1 MTRLVAAARSALAS
15 GRFISAWTIGASLL
29 LSLTVMAPAVSGPA
43 AQVFAA
49 GFLTWVC
56 FAAALAVL
64 GALERVCGRGAAPH
78 RAARVR
84 TTIVVVGVALIAAAR
99 PAVQDAWL
107 RSVGVTP
114 PEEWQLLFRVATN
127 VAVWVVVFTAIA
139 IVVGAL
145 RSLRDT
151 NALLRA
157 AVAERADL
165 DRRTA
170 AFDAVA
176 RDSVHRAIGDVS
188 RALTVFAASDHAG
201 ADDVRAFAVDEVRP
215 ASHALAE
222 LAHAPVLAP
231 PPDPADPGTATDAR
245 DARDAR
251 DPADPSVARDPSDAA
266 ASVTRAMRLRVPPRW
281 AVAVL
286 YAACVLPYALRATSL
301 LEIGAGVLVAIG
313 GAALI
318 DGASRHRGIRHRE
331 AVFVVGSIACAV
343 LLALVA
349 LACGAPLGRALIA
362 ALVSAVVALGVAAC
376 AGVLRALRVEQRRLS
391 GVVAT
396 AQRAARAGTRPAR
409 EALDEAAELLHRD
422 LQGRCA
428 VFALEHSEP
437 SPDERAML
445 VAQLR
450 DALDEV
456 GDVFARGRR
465 VDPVSLDAIVATW
478 GRVIDLSVSVSPRAQ
493 AAFDA
498 GDPAA
503 RDAYDIVSEGV
514 LNAVKHTGQRRA
526 DVAVDVVSTGAGAV
540 LAVRVH
546 SFGSLPAG
554 AQLRPASR
562 VASLGAVLS
571 ATPDGAVLEARLP
584 LSGASPAAAVV
595 SAEHGGG
602 THQRPL

>member
-1 MTRLVAAARSALAS
+1 MTRLVAAIRSALAS

-188 RALTVFAASDHAG
+188 RALTVLAASDHAG

-222 LAHAPVLAP
+222 LAHAPVPALAP
-231 PPDPADPGTATDAR
+231 PPDPADPGSATDAP
-245 DARDAR
+245 DAR
-251 DPADPSVARDPSDAA
+251 DPPDPSVARDPSDAA

-286 YAACVLPYALRATSL
+286 YAACVLPYALRETSL

-313 GAALI
+313 GGALI

-331 AVFVVGSIACAV
+331 AVFVGGSIACAV

-362 ALVSAVVALGVAAC
+362 ALVYAVVALGVAAC

-437 SPDERAML
+437 SPDERAIL

-478 GRVIDLSVSVSPRAQ
+478 GRVIDLSVSVTPRAQ

>member
-1 MTRLVAAARSALAS
+1 MTRLVAATRSALAS

-64 GALERVCGRGAAPH
+64 GAIERVCGRGAAPH

-188 RALTVFAASDHAG
+188 RALTVLAASDHAG

-222 LAHAPVLAP
+222 LAHAPVPALAP
-231 PPDPADPGTATDAR
+231 PPDPADPGSATDAP
-245 DARDAR
+245 DAR
-251 DPADPSVARDPSDAA
+251 DPPDPSVARDPSDAA

-286 YAACVLPYALRATSL
+286 YAACVLPYALRETSL

-313 GAALI
+313 GGALI

-331 AVFVVGSIACAV
+331 AVFVGGSIACAV

-362 ALVSAVVALGVAAC
+362 ALVYAVVALGVAAC

-437 SPDERAML
+437 SPDERAIL

-478 GRVIDLSVSVSPRAQ
+478 GRVIDLSVSVTPRAQ

>member
-1 MTRLVAAARSALAS
+1 MTRLVPATRSALAS

-188 RALTVFAASDHAG
+188 RALTVLAASDHAG

-222 LAHAPVLAP
+222 LAHAPVPALAP

-245 DARDAR
+245 DARD
-251 DPADPSVARDPSDAA
+251 PADPSAARDPSDAA

-313 GAALI
+313 GGALI
-318 DGASRHRGIRHRE
+318 GGASRHRGIRHPASRS
-331 AVFVVGSIACAV
+331 G
-343 LLALVA
+343 
-349 LACGAPLGRALIA
+349 
-362 ALVSAVVALGVAAC
+362 
-376 AGVLRALRVEQRRLS
+376 LRRRLDRVR
-391 GVVAT
+391 GAARARRARVR
-396 AQRAARAGTRPAR
+396 RAARPCADRRPG
-409 EALDEAAELLHRD
+409 LC
-422 LQGRCA
+422 G
-428 VFALEHSEP
+428 
-437 SPDERAML
+437 
-445 VAQLR
+445 
-450 DALDEV
+450 
-456 GDVFARGRR
+456 GGARG
-465 VDPVSLDAIVATW
+465 
-478 GRVIDLSVSVSPRAQ
+478 G
-493 AAFDA
+493 
-498 GDPAA
+498 
-503 RDAYDIVSEGV
+503 GV
-514 LNAVKHTGQRRA
+514 RGSA
-526 DVAVDVVSTGAGAV
+526 AGA
-540 LAVRVH
+540 
-546 SFGSLPAG
+546 AG
-554 AQLRPASR
+554 
-562 VASLGAVLS
+562 GA
-571 ATPDGAVLEARLP
+571 
-584 LSGASPAAAVV
+584 AAAV
-595 SAEHGGG
+595 GGRRDG
-602 THQRPL
+602 PACGPCRHQARP

>member
-1 MTRLVAAARSALAS
+1 MTRLVAATRSALAS

-43 AQVFAA
+43 AQVLAT

-64 GALERVCGRGAAPH
+64 GALERLCGRGAPH

-127 VAVWVVVFTAIA
+127 VAVWAVVFTAIA

-176 RDSVHRAIGDVS
+176 RDSVRRAVGDVS
-188 RALTVFAASDHAG
+188 RALTALAASGRAG
-201 ADDVRAFAVDEVRP
+201 ADDVRAFAADEVRP

-222 LAHAPVLAP
+222 LAHAPVPALAP
-231 PPDPADPGTATDAR
+231 APDAIDPGSATV
-245 DARDAR
+245 AR
-251 DPADPSVARDPSDAA
+251 DPAYPSVARDPSGAP

-313 GAALI
+313 GGALI

-362 ALVSAVVALGVAAC
+362 ALVYAVVALGVAAC

-428 VFALEHSEP
+428 VFALEHREP

-478 GRVIDLSVSVSPRAQ
+478 GRVIDLSVSVTPRAQ

-584 LSGASPAAAVV
+584 LSGASPGAAVV

-602 THQRPL
+602 THERPL

>member
-1 MTRLVAAARSALAS
+1 M
-15 GRFISAWTIGASLL
+15 
-29 LSLTVMAPAVSGPA
+29 
-43 AQVFAA
+43 
-49 GFLTWVC
+49 
-56 FAAALAVL
+56 
-64 GALERVCGRGAAPH
+64 
-78 RAARVR
+78 
-84 TTIVVVGVALIAAAR
+84 
-99 PAVQDAWL
+99 
-107 RSVGVTP
+107 
-114 PEEWQLLFRVATN
+114 
-127 VAVWVVVFTAIA
+127 
-139 IVVGAL
+139 
-145 RSLRDT
+145 
-151 NALLRA
+151 
-157 AVAERADL
+157 
-165 DRRTA
+165 
-170 AFDAVA
+170 
-176 RDSVHRAIGDVS
+176 
-188 RALTVFAASDHAG
+188 
-201 ADDVRAFAVDEVRP
+201 
-215 ASHALAE
+215 
-222 LAHAPVLAP
+222 
-231 PPDPADPGTATDAR
+231 
-245 DARDAR
+245 
-251 DPADPSVARDPSDAA
+251 
-266 ASVTRAMRLRVPPRW
+266 
-281 AVAVL
+281 
-286 YAACVLPYALRATSL
+286 
-301 LEIGAGVLVAIG
+301 
-313 GAALI
+313 
-318 DGASRHRGIRHRE
+318 
-331 AVFVVGSIACAV
+331 

-362 ALVSAVVALGVAAC
+362 ARVYAVVALGVAAC

-478 GRVIDLSVSVSPRAQ
+478 GRVIDLSVSVTPRAQ

-540 LAVRVH
+540 LAVRVR

>member
-1 MTRLVAAARSALAS
+1 MTRLVAATRSALAS

-188 RALTVFAASDHAG
+188 RALTVLAASDHAG

-215 ASHALAE
+215 ANHALAE
-222 LAHAPVLAP
+222 LAHAPVPALAP
-231 PPDPADPGTATDAR
+231 PPDPADPGSATDAP
-245 DARDAR
+245 DL
-251 DPADPSVARDPSDAA
+251 SVARAPSDAP

-313 GAALI
+313 GGALI
-318 DGASRHRGIRHRE
+318 DGTSRHRGIRHRE

-362 ALVSAVVALGVAAC
+362 ALVYAVVALGVAAC

-428 VFALEHSEP
+428 VFALEHREP
-437 SPDERAML
+437 SPDERAIR

-478 GRVIDLSVSVSPRAQ
+478 GRVIDLSVSVTPRAQ

-540 LAVRVH
+540 LAVRVL

-584 LSGASPAAAVV
+584 LSGASPGAAVV

-602 THQRPL
+602 THERPL

>member
-222 LAHAPVLAP
+222 LAHAP
-231 PPDPADPGTATDAR
+231 
-245 DARDAR
+245 
-251 DPADPSVARDPSDAA
+251 

-428 VFALEHSEP
+428 VFALEHREP

>member
-1 MTRLVAAARSALAS
+1 M
-15 GRFISAWTIGASLL
+15 
-29 LSLTVMAPAVSGPA
+29 
-43 AQVFAA
+43 
-49 GFLTWVC
+49 
-56 FAAALAVL
+56 
-64 GALERVCGRGAAPH
+64 
-78 RAARVR
+78 
-84 TTIVVVGVALIAAAR
+84 
-99 PAVQDAWL
+99 
-107 RSVGVTP
+107 
-114 PEEWQLLFRVATN
+114 
-127 VAVWVVVFTAIA
+127 
-139 IVVGAL
+139 
-145 RSLRDT
+145 
-151 NALLRA
+151 
-157 AVAERADL
+157 
-165 DRRTA
+165 
-170 AFDAVA
+170 
-176 RDSVHRAIGDVS
+176 
-188 RALTVFAASDHAG
+188 
-201 ADDVRAFAVDEVRP
+201 
-215 ASHALAE
+215 
-222 LAHAPVLAP
+222 
-231 PPDPADPGTATDAR
+231 
-245 DARDAR
+245 
-251 DPADPSVARDPSDAA
+251 
-266 ASVTRAMRLRVPPRW
+266 
-281 AVAVL
+281 
-286 YAACVLPYALRATSL
+286 
-301 LEIGAGVLVAIG
+301 LVAIG
-313 GAALI
+313 GGALI
-318 DGASRHRGIRHRE
+318 DGANRHRGIRHRE
-331 AVFVVGSIACAV
+331 AAFVVGSIACAV

-362 ALVSAVVALGVAAC
+362 ALVYAVVALGVAAC

-428 VFALEHSEP
+428 VFALEHREP
-437 SPDERAML
+437 SPDERAIL

-478 GRVIDLSVSVSPRAQ
+478 GRVIDLSVSVTPRAQ

-584 LSGASPAAAVV
+584 LSGASPGAAVV

>member
-1 MTRLVAAARSALAS
+1 MTRLVPATRSALAS

-99 PAVQDAWL
+99 PSVQVAWL

-127 VAVWVVVFTAIA
+127 VAVWVVVFTAIG

-222 LAHAPVLAP
+222 LAHAPALAP
-231 PPDPADPGTATDAR
+231 PPDPADPGSATDAL
-245 DARDAR
+245 
-251 DPADPSVARDPSDAA
+251 DPVVARDPSDAA

-313 GAALI
+313 GGALI

-331 AVFVVGSIACAV
+331 AVFVGGSIACAV

-362 ALVSAVVALGVAAC
+362 ALVYAVVALGVAAC

-478 GRVIDLSVSVSPRAQ
+478 GRVIDLSVSVTPRAQ

-554 AQLRPASR
+554 ARLRPASR

-595 SAEHGGG
+595 SAEYGGG